1 MLRLRARLFVLLNSG
16 RIVER
21 KLATTQGRLG
31 MQGLLQDDHSNNGC
45 TIIAI
50 LIATVS
56 LLGFTSGLIAEH
68 IIDVFCRPLLAS
80 VRERVY
86 PDLGYALVDPYEA
99 LDEVKSRGL
108 IGFENVRS
116 IHLFFFSHLTS
127 LGRLRSHFNVSF

>member
-1 MLRLRARLFVLLNSG
+1 MLRLRARLTNLLHSG
-16 RIVER
+16 VIVEG

-45 TIIAI
+45 TVIAI

-86 PDLGYALVDPYEA
+86 PGLGYALVDPYEA
-99 LDEVKSRGL
+99 LGEVKRRGL
-108 IGFENVRS
+108 IGFENVP
-116 IHLFFFSHLTS
+116 ILFDKIT
-127 LGRLRSHFNVSF
+127 

>member
-1 MLRLRARLFVLLNSG
+1 MALLNSG

-45 TIIAI
+45 TVIAV

-56 LLGFTSGLIAEH
+56 LLGFTSAFIAEH

-86 PDLGYALVDPYEA
+86 PDMGYALVDPYEA

-116 IHLFFFSHLTS
+116 IHSFFFSDLTS